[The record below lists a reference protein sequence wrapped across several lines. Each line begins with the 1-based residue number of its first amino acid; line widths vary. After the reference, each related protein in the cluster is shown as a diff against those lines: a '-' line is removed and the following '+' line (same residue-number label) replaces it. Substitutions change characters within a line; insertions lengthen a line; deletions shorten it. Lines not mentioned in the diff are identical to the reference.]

1 MKASAAS
8 CLPTPRARAGRTVG
22 QLLASAAVKIL
33 HAADLHLDSPLG
45 GLEFYEGAPVDE
57 VRSATRRALVN
68 LVDFCLAE
76 RVALLLLAG
85 DLYDGDWRDY
95 STGLFFLQ
103 QMARLAEAST
113 RVVWVRGNH
122 DAQSQ
127 ITRHLSPPP
136 HVRELSVSA
145 PESLTF
151 DDLGVVVHGRGYA
164 VRDTGDNLVTDYPA
178 RIPGLLNLG
187 LLHTAVDGREPHAR
201 YAPCTLDQLRACS
214 YDYFALGHV
223 HAREVLST
231 DPWVVFPGNL
241 QGRHVREC
249 GPKGATLIEV
259 EAGHIAS
266 VRHVD
271 FDVVRWH
278 VTEVVL
284 GRDDGFD
291 TALGK
296 AAAALEAAKLG
307 AKGRVLATRVEIV
320 GETGAHVSLLG
331 QGERLKAQIR
341 LESLVL
347 GGVYV
352 EDVRVHT
359 KPVPFGGAR
368 NVSSDEFVLLGES
381 LAKRARRA
389 GTDDEREDFVLR
401 LKAGLDAVPVE
412 LLREQLTDLPELL
425 ADAERLLLARLL
437 SEDEP
442 SP

>member
-1 MKASAAS
+1 
-8 CLPTPRARAGRTVG
+8 
-22 QLLASAAVKIL
+22 VKIL

-68 LVDFCLAE
+68 LVDYCLGE
-76 RVALLLLAG
+76 RVELLLLAG

-103 QMARLAEAST
+103 QMARLADGPT

-127 ITRHLSPPP
+127 ITRHLSPPG
-136 HVRELSVSA
+136 HVRELSVSE
-145 PESLTF
+145 PESAVF
-151 DDLGVVVHGRGYA
+151 DDLGIVVHGRGYA
-164 VRDTGDNLVTDYPA
+164 VRDTKDNLVTDYPA

-249 GPKGATLIEV
+249 GPKGATVIEV
-259 EAGHIAS
+259 RDGRILS
-266 VRHVD
+266 VEHVD

-278 VTEVVL
+278 VAQVSS
-284 GRDDGFD
+284 GPDDGFE
-291 TALGK
+291 
-296 AAAALEAAKLG
+296 AAREKTVMALEAAKIA

-320 GETGAHVSLLG
+320 GETAAHVSLLG
-331 QGERLKAQIR
+331 QSERLKAQLR
-341 LESLVL
+341 VDSLAM

-352 EDVRVHT
+352 EDVRVRT
-359 KPVPFGGAR
+359 RPLRSRASRGVPGDAFAQL
-368 NVSSDEFVLLGES
+368 SES
-381 LAKRARRA
+381 LALRARQA
-389 GTDDEREDFVLR
+389 GTEEQREDFIER
-401 LKAGLDAVPVE
+401 LKAGLDAVPIE
-412 LLREQLTDLPELL
+412 LLREQLTEFPELM
-425 ADAERLLLARLL
+425 ADAERLLVARLL
-437 SEDEP
+437 AEDEP
-442 SP
+442 GP